1 MNAATNAERSADS
14 TTVAGS
20 VPGPKVVLLN
30 MPWMPIDVPSLALG
44 ILKRAVTENVPGSEV
59 EVVHANLDFVDWITD
74 RYDFTHHDYHYF
86 AALTYF
92 QGLGDWVFSSA
103 LYDDPDW
110 RTAEFDEQFAE
121 AMTAEEYAL
130 NRDLHALVPEFIR
143 GLAEQVAAMGP
154 DVVGLTSTY
163 QQTVA
168 GLALAKEVKRLLPGV
183 VTVFGGANC
192 DGPQG
197 EALHR
202 NFAWVDY
209 VIRGEGEVTFPQ
221 LLRLLQS
228 GGTGFES
235 VPGLCHRRPEDGSTA
250 ANPMSSRPLP
260 PAAIVAPDY
269 DGYFERLEESRA
281 ADWVEPRL
289 VVEGARGCW
298 WGEKHHCTFCGLN
311 GSSMEFRSKS
321 PMRFREE
328 IDGLVRR
335 HQILDMFVVDN
346 ILDMGYISA
355 LLPRI
360 IEDGHDLRM
369 QYEIKSNLRRP
380 QLEVLARAGLVHVQ
394 PGIES
399 LDSRVLQIMDK
410 GVTGCQNV
418 RMLRDGA
425 SCGLSVSWNYLYG
438 FPGETDAD
446 YEPILDQFP
455 ALHHLE
461 PAGGAARIV
470 IERFSPYFNRPEL
483 GFDGLLPGRQYSL
496 IHDLPESELFDLAYL
511 FESKPQGIGRPM
523 ADRLDEALATWQA
536 EFRDSRLTRCD
547 LGEEILLTNQRSAF
561 PWEHLRLVRP
571 LDVAAFRLLDQP
583 HTPTALTRKLAEAGL
598 PGADQE
604 AVSLLLREWFAL
616 GLLFRDDGH
625 YVQVAPD
632 ATNDELLRID
642 ARRLLGSEALVEEL
656 VGAAS

>member
-1 MNAATNAERSADS
+1 MNGER
-14 TTVAGS
+14 GLR
-20 VPGPKVVLLN
+20 VVLLN

-44 ILKRAVTENVPGSEV
+44 ILKRAVTENIPGSEV
-59 EVVHANLDFVDWITD
+59 EVVHANLDFVDWITE
-74 RYDFTHHDYHYF
+74 RYEFTNHDYHYF

-92 QGLGDWVFSSA
+92 KGLGDWVFSSA
-103 LYDDPDW
+103 LYDDVDW
-110 RTAEFDEQFAE
+110 HTAEFDEQFADT
-121 AMTAEEYAL
+121 MTDEEYAL
-130 NRDLHALVPEFIR
+130 NRDLHRLVPEFVR
-143 GLAEQVAAMGP
+143 ELAARVAALNP

-168 GLALAKEVKRLLPGV
+168 GLALAKEVKRLAPGV

-202 NFAWVDY
+202 NFPWVDY
-209 VIRGEGEVTFPQ
+209 VIRGEGEITFPQ
-221 LLRLLQS
+221 LLRLIQS
-228 GGTGFES
+228 GGTGFEN
-235 VPGLCHRRPEDGSTA
+235 VPGLCHRRSHDGSTA

-260 PAAIVAPDY
+260 PSAIVAPDY

-346 ILDMGYISA
+346 ILDMGYISS
-355 LLPRI
+355 LLPGI

-369 QYEIKSNLRRP
+369 QYEIKSNLRRS
-380 QLEVLARAGLVHVQ
+380 QLAVLARAGLVHVQ

-399 LDSRVLQIMDK
+399 LDSRVLRIMDK

-446 YEPILDQFP
+446 YESVLEQLP

-461 PAGGAARIV
+461 PAGGTARIV

-483 GFDGLLPGRQYSL
+483 GFDALRPGRQYSL
-496 IHDLPESELFDLAYL
+496 IHDLPEAELFDLAYL
-511 FESKPQGIGRPM
+511 FESTPQGIAQPM
-523 ADRLDEALATWQA
+523 ADRLDEAIATWQA
-536 EFRDSRLTRCD
+536 EFRHSRLTRCD
-547 LGEEILLTNQRSAF
+547 LGDEILLTSQRSAF
-561 PWEHLRLVRP
+561 PWQHLRLVRP

-583 HTPTALTRKLAEAGL
+583 HTPTALTRKLTEVGVPEANQGT
-598 PGADQE
+598 
-604 AVSLLLREWFAL
+604 VSHLLREWIGL
-616 GLLFRDDGH
+616 GLLFHDDGH
-625 YVQVAPD
+625 YVHVVPD

-642 ARRLLGSEALVEEL
+642 ARRLLGNEALVEEL